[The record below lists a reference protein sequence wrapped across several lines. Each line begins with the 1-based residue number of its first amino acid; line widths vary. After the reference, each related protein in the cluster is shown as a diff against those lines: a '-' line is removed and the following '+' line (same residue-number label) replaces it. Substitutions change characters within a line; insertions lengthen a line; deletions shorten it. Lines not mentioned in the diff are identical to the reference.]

1 MALLN
6 KNIKRLP
13 DYPFDKLRALLR
25 NTKVNRKVTD
35 MSIGQ
40 PMHPV
45 PSFIKEIIY
54 KDQDKWN
61 NYPPISGIQ
70 ALQISYLRWVKNR
83 FNVSSFFDE
92 KNILPLAG
100 TREGLFSIAMALNIK
115 KICLPNPFY
124 QVYLAASLFNNIK
137 KSFLICNTEN
147 NFLIDFKKLKLSLKN
162 NPSLVYFCSPSNP
175 QGKIASY
182 EYLEELIKIVRFYNS
197 ILIVDECYIDIFYD
211 KVPVGTIEVCEKL
224 GNSLNNVLIFHS
236 LSKRSNVAGLR
247 SGYLIGD
254 AKIVKCFRKLR
265 SYTAPTI
272 PIPIQLASAE
282 LWRDERHVINNREL
296 YKRKVKYSDKVFKN
310 YISYCTPE
318 AGFFLWLKV
327 KDGERFTKKLYSKY
341 AVKVMPGQYLA
352 SGKKDNPGKKY
363 VRIALVHQE
372 KKNNI
377 GLDKI
382 SKLVL

>member
-1 MALLN
+1 MVLLN
-6 KNIKRLP
+6 RNIQNLP
-13 DYPFDKLRALLR
+13 DYPFDKLRGLLGTTKV
-25 NTKVNRKVTD
+25 NTKVID

-54 KDQDKWN
+54 RGQDKWN
-61 NYPPISGIQ
+61 NYPPLAGIT
-70 ALQISYLRWVKNR
+70 ALQISYLRWLENR

-92 KNILPLAG
+92 QNILPLSG
-100 TREGLFSIAMALNIK
+100 TKEGLFSVAMALNIQ

-124 QVYLAASLFNNIK
+124 QAYLAASLFDNIK
-137 KSFLICNTEN
+137 KSFLLCNIDN
-147 NFLIDFKKLKLSLKN
+147 DFLIDFKKLKLSLEN

-197 ILIVDECYIDIFYD
+197 VLIVDECYTDIFYD

-254 AKIVKCFRKLR
+254 AKILKCFRKLR

-310 YISYCTPE
+310 YISYCAPE

-363 VRIALVHQE
+363 VRVALVHQE

-377 GLDKI
+377 GLEKI

>member
-54 KDQDKWN
+54 KGQDKWN
-61 NYPPISGIQ
+61 NYPPIAGIP

-83 FNVSSFFDE
+83 FNVSGFFDE

-137 KSFLICNTEN
+137 KSFLICNTDN

-182 EYLEELIKIVRFYNS
+182 EYLEELINIVRFYNS
-197 ILIVDECYIDIFYD
+197 VLIVDECYIDIFYD

-272 PIPIQLASAE
+272 PIPTQLASAE

-310 YISYCTPE
+310 YISYCAPE

-363 VRIALVHQE
+363 VRVALVHQE

-377 GLDKI
+377 GLEKI